1 MELTTAK
8 YTVRINYRTG
18 EIKVIIRKTGE
29 IKIFSWNQLAAD
41 FLSSATTDDSVD
53 FVIEDYLLIN

>member
-1 MELTTAK
+1 MEVTTAK

-41 FLSSATTDDSVD
+41 CLSSATTDDSVD